1 MSKLIGLL
9 SHFVWFSTC
18 LVFFGI
24 LHNDLTMTKLNHH
37 SIVDVKTYSHLYS
50 VCDAYPKLA

>member
-9 SHFVWFSTC
+9 SHIVWFSTC

-24 LHNDLTMTKLNHH
+24 LHNDQTMTKLNHH
-37 SIVDVKTYSHLYS
+37 GIVDVKTYSH
-50 VCDAYPKLA
+50 